1 MDIQTLEIVQTANRL
16 VDTFGT
22 RDPHRIAQALGIEV
36 ISVDFKRQ
44 RGAYKVLMR
53 NRFIFIKNDLDPVT
67 ERVVMLHE
75 IGHDVLHRKEA
86 VKAGGFKEFNIFNM
100 RENRME
106 YEANVFASQVSL
118 DDEEILEYIHY
129 GYDIQRIASAMHTDA
144 NLVVP
149 RNNRPGIGEHLA
161 QPRAL
166 EAGMSRHEHFL
177 ALIKRQIELLHFAHT
192 FHGALPDAHSCSS
205 FCFSRSVSMHCQKPW
220 WMYPTSCF
228 CATSLVSG
236 PFSNTVSS

>member
-1 MDIQTLEIVQTANRL
+1 MLEWRCQNRQRGVFALGYSDFGDRADSKQTGRYVRHEGPAQNRPK
-16 VDTFGT
+16 
-22 RDPHRIAQALGIEV
+22 RLGIEV

-144 NLVVP
+144 NLV
-149 RNNRPGIGEHLA
+149 
-161 QPRAL
+161 AL
-166 EAGMSRHEHFL
+166 KTD
-177 ALIKRQIELLHFAHT
+177 ALIAQGYCLHHQEYENRF
-192 FHGALPDAHSCSS
+192 L
-205 FCFSRSVSMHCQKPW
+205 K
-220 WMYPTSCF
+220 
-228 CATSLVSG
+228 
-236 PFSNTVSS
+236 